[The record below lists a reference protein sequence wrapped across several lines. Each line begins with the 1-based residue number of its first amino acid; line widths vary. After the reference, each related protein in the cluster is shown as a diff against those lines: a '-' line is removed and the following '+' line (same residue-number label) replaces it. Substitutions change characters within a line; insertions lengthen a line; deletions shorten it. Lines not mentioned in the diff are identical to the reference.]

1 MTTAMTPLRASVN
14 LDVQRRT
21 TSKPLRSCRL
31 INPSRD
37 REVPIRLARR
47 ASPRHHLSVS
57 RVHRFLV
64 TYGRYCLPWRVSA
77 VAVAAFCLALLLGVP
92 VVPFAGVLIGIVVQ
106 GFARVVAD
114 RSMPGTQ

>member
-1 MTTAMTPLRASVN
+1 
-14 LDVQRRT
+14 
-21 TSKPLRSCRL
+21 
-31 INPSRD
+31 
-37 REVPIRLARR
+37 
-47 ASPRHHLSVS
+47 
-57 RVHRFLV
+57 
-64 TYGRYCLPWRVSA
+64 